1 MDPPLREAEKEAEGL
16 SLSCFQQHRIAEM
29 AIPRIADALQGIEL
43 NGGIEPSPF
52 PAKTKQAAG
61 LVNGVET
68 DLTSMYFSDK
78 ILITISQGGRL
89 AQWV

>member
-1 MDPPLREAEKEAEGL
+1 MADPTITDG
-16 SLSCFQQHRIAEM
+16 
-29 AIPRIADALQGIEL
+29 LQGIAL

-61 LVNGVET
+61 LVNDVQT

-89 AQWV
+89 AQWVCTSPAQ